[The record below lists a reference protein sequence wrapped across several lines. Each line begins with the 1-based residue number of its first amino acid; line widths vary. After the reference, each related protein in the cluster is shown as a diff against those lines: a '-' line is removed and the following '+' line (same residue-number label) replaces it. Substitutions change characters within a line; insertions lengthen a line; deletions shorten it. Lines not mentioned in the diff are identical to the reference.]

1 MRLKVYEAP
10 KLRDPYL
17 IVGLPGIGNVAKIS
31 ADYLIKQLKAKLFVE
46 FYSPVFPPYVLIG
59 KGRIVELLKNDFYY
73 WKNNRSK
80 NDLII
85 FTGNTQALTSKA
97 QYVVA
102 EKILDCVEEFKVK
115 KLISMAAYVVDGP
128 VEKPKVYGT
137 ATQPELLEELKQY
150 GVSLMGEGS
159 IGGAN
164 GLIVGLAQ
172 ARNIAGI
179 CLLSE
184 TLPGYITPSGSILA
198 DPKAARALLEVLS
211 KMLEVDIDLNHL
223 EEEVKLTYGAGH
235 DVEEMKHPAPE
246 EMYGIS
252 HPPGDYS
259 YI

>member
-1 MRLKVYEAP
+1 MRLKVYEEP
-10 KLRDPYL
+10 KLRDPYI

-31 ADYLIKQLKAKLFVE
+31 ADYLIKQLKAELFVE

-59 KGRIVELLKNDFYY
+59 EGRIVELLKNEFYY

-102 EKILDCVEEFKVK
+102 EKILDRVEEFKVK
-115 KLISMAAYVVDGP
+115 KLISIAAYVVDRP
-128 VEKPKVYGT
+128 DEKPKVYGA
-137 ATQPELLEELKQY
+137 ATQPELLKELKQY
-150 GVSLMGEGS
+150 GVTPMGEGS

-164 GLIVGLAQ
+164 GLIVGLAKV
-172 ARNIAGI
+172 RNISGI

-184 TLPGYITPSGSILA
+184 TLPGYITPSGRILT
-198 DPKAARALLEVLS
+198 DPKAAQAILEVLS
-211 KMLEVDIDLNHL
+211 KMLEIDIDLRHL
-223 EEEVKLTYGAGH
+223 EEEIKLTDVVSH
-235 DVEEMKHPAPE
+235 EVEEMKYPAIE
-246 EMYGIS
+246 EIYGIS